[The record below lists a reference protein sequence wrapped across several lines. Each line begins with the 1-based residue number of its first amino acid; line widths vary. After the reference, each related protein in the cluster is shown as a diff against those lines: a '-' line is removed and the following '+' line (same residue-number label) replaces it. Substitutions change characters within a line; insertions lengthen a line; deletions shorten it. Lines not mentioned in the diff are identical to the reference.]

1 MTNESFPNV
10 YINVQDKSSSPST
23 TTTVEP
29 LHKPLFPS
37 FAEKGPIGQ
46 PVYGDGATIARIFG
60 QSLLD
65 ATGPYSQTLNYAY
78 ISKTASAQKFWFL
91 RLDDNSDTLGFALF
105 AIANTVKQAP
115 VYTRDAFNNI
125 TSTVQTDSSGNPV
138 KADQTQYSFALYP
151 VSSTNTLTP
160 SAVASYFGQS
170 TDTVKSSFYMLL
182 SAVGTTPGNHM
193 SRNAIALD
201 VSTPASDSA
210 KIINAINAPLV
221 RLYPR
226 YCSDSSFSYLNAKMT
241 NTNYTYDSVQ
251 SIYGNTYVDF
261 CPMYEDITYGS
272 TNQDYGWSSAIESAY
287 TSVSNGWLLDYNISV
302 NVYGGTPLDQRGNAF
317 NGTFALALRM
327 YNDSAKITGATQ
339 ISSLSQMTSAQYQEL
354 GSINPFTGQD
364 VSGMGY
370 LSQPFG
376 TVSVNGA
383 SVTPSF
389 GKYANMSAFDTTAM
403 GKVTPVTDKNI
414 DAATARF
421 FDASANHLQALAD
434 PFAVP
439 FNFMYDPGWD
449 FPTKSAVANIQDL
462 RDDVKIDWSTETLMT
477 QGSTGAGL
485 PSWMALQTPIRTP
498 NTYAQTM
505 SAISAVAAS
514 VKGHGV
520 DGEYGTHAFRGE
532 IFPQA
537 GYVNVTSNALVP
549 LSTNYERLRQRLAY
563 YSGPTVKGTPKGRPN
578 NVLSSFNSLSWVPT
592 SDDQKQVIW
601 NYGANYATYADT
613 NVLFF
618 PDLRTIYDDE
628 TSLLSSGTFADL
640 IMFLKR
646 IIRLQWTYFV
656 GTEKPVQNQISEIE
670 RAIDTAA
677 FQAFGTYMTTKTTV
691 ELQDA
696 NTENDYTA
704 MITTECRGNM
714 SDRIWKVVLTPI
726 QNTVGTSTNS

>member
-1 MTNESFPNV
+1 MTNYTFPNV
-10 YINVQDKSSSPST
+10 YINIQDKSSSPST
-23 TTTVEP
+23 TKTVEP

-46 PVYGDGATIARIFG
+46 PVYGDGATIARVFG

-65 ATGPYSQTLNYAY
+65 STGPYSQLLNYAY
-78 ISKTASAQKFWFL
+78 ITKTAASQKFWFL

-115 VYTRDAFNNI
+115 VYERDMLNNI
-125 TSTVQTDSSGNPV
+125 TTTVQTDSSGNPQ

-151 VSSTNTLTP
+151 ISSTNTLTP

-170 TDTVKSSFYMLL
+170 QDAVKQNFYLL
-182 SAVGTTPGNHM
+182 FSAVGTSPGNHM
-193 SRNAIALD
+193 TRNAIALD
-201 VSTPASDSA
+201 VTSPASDSL
-210 KIINAINAPLV
+210 KVINSINAPLV
-221 RLYPR
+221 RMYPR
-226 YCSDSSFSYLNAKMT
+226 YCSDSAFSYLNAQMT

-261 CPMYEDITYGS
+261 CPTHEDITYGA
-272 TNQDYGWSSAIESAY
+272 TNQNYGWASAIESAY
-287 TSVSNGWLLDYNISV
+287 TSLSKGWLLDYNVSV
-302 NVYGGTPLDQRGNAF
+302 NVYGGTALDQRGSAF
-317 NGTFALALRM
+317 NGTFALNMRM
-327 YNDSAKITGATQ
+327 YNDSAKANGNTPITDL
-339 ISSLSQMTSAQYQEL
+339 SSMESAQYQLL

-364 VSGMGY
+364 IIGMGY
-370 LSQPFG
+370 LMQPFG
-376 TVSVNGA
+376 TVSVGGTN
-383 SVTPSF
+383 VTPSF
-389 GKYANMSAFDTTAM
+389 GKYANMSAFDTKAM
-403 GKVTPVTDKNI
+403 SKVTPVTDANV

-421 FDASANHLQALAD
+421 FDASSTHMQALSD
-434 PFAVP
+434 PFSVP

-449 FPTKSAVANIQDL
+449 FSTKSAVANILDL
-462 RDDVKIDWSTETLMT
+462 RDDVKIDWTTETLMI

-485 PSWMALQTPIRTP
+485 PKWMPLQTPIRKP
-498 NTYAQTM
+498 NDYSQTM
-505 SAISAVAAS
+505 SAIAAVSAS
-514 VKGHGV
+514 VKAHGV

-537 GYVNVTSNALVP
+537 GYVNVTSNSQVP

-578 NVLSSFNSLSWVPT
+578 NELSTFNSLSWVPT

-601 NYGANYATYADT
+601 GYGANYATYADT

-628 TSLLSSGTFADL
+628 TSLLSSGTFSDL

-656 GTEKPVQNQISEIE
+656 GTEKPVQNQITDIE

-677 FQAFGTYMTTKTTV
+677 FQAFGTYMTTSTTV

-714 SDRIWKVVLTPI
+714 SDRVWKVVLTPI
-726 QNTVGTSTNS
+726 QNTVSSSTNS